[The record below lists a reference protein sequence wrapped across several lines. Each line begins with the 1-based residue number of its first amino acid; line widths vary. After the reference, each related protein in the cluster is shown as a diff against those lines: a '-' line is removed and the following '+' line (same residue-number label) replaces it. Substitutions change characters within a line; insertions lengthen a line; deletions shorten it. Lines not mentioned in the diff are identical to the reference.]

1 MSFTSFMIQFPNGET
16 KLKKIGTASQANRK
30 QTSKKPR
37 FHFYYNTAWDCDL
50 VEERETNR
58 LPQTCYRK
66 RSVCQPTVDNLLT
79 YHQVSARS
87 LIFTRKS
94 NSETHLA
101 YVFYSD
107 LIYGF

>member
-1 MSFTSFMIQFPNGET
+1 MERLSSR
-16 KLKKIGTASQANRK
+16 KLVQLAKLIENRRAK
-30 QTSKKPR
+30 NR
-37 FHFYYNTAWDCDL
+37 VFHFYYNTAWDCDL

-66 RSVCQPTVDNLLT
+66 RSVCQPTIDNLLT

-87 LIFTRKS
+87 LIYTRKS